1 MAHMKFNGSKRATNY
16 LSHIALSH
24 TRRYKYEFKINQLRK
39 MIEKEVGHPVS
50 LKRSPTGSLEI
61 TPELLKEVPN
71 IEQ

>member
-1 MAHMKFNGSKRATNY
+1 MYDSLTQKGNFYY
-16 LSHIALSH
+16 LLSNTSSHI
-24 TRRYKYEFKINQLRK
+24 RRYKYEYKIDQLRK

>member
-1 MAHMKFNGSKRATNY
+1 MHQIIDENKKGTFIIYCLKPS
-16 LSHIALSH
+16 SHI
-24 TRRYKYEFKINQLRK
+24 RRYKYEYKINQLRK
-39 MIEKEVGHPVS
+39 MIEKEVGRPVS

>member
-1 MAHMKFNGSKRATNY
+1 MTNLRRKTY
-16 LSHIALSH
+16 PFLSITSSH
-24 TRRYKYEFKINQLRK
+24 TRRYKYEYKINQLRK